1 MSTITFD
8 TLKFTD
14 RLKEA
19 GVPEPQA
26 RAEAEALREVFSEAL
41 DTSLATKA
49 DMQDIKHRIDLVD
62 ARMDK
67 LQWMMGVLIALSVAN
82 FAKQF
87 F

>member
-14 RLKEA
+14 KLKAA
-19 GVPEPQA
+19 GVSESQA
-26 RAEAEALREVFSEAL
+26 RAEAEALREVFSDAL
-41 DTSLATKA
+41 DSSLATKS
-49 DMQDIKHRIDLVD
+49 DVQDLKHRLDLVD